1 MTAFIDA
8 VWALRWVLV
17 FVAGV
22 YALTLTLDQQEAD
35 DA

>member
-1 MTAFIDA
+1 MTALLDA
-8 VWALRWVLV
+8 AWALRWVLV

-22 YALTLTLDQQEAD
+22 YALTLTLNRQEAD